1 MEEKH
6 PYFKRDAVEVTMAV
20 EIEEVVAEE
29 VNVNNGETTKE
40 EPIIYLVPENY
51 Y

>member
-1 MEEKH
+1 MEKH

-20 EIEEVVAEE
+20 EIEEVVVEDLKNE
-29 VNVNNGETTKE
+29 IIIEETTE
-40 EPIIYLVPENY
+40 LPENY

>member
-1 MEEKH
+1 MEKH

-20 EIEEVVAEE
+20 EIEEVVVEDLKNEIEVIVEE
-29 VNVNNGETTKE
+29 
-40 EPIIYLVPENY
+40 LPENY

>member
-20 EIEEVVAEE
+20 EIEEVVVEDLKNEIIVEE
-29 VNVNNGETTKE
+29 QLE
-40 EPIIYLVPENY
+40 ELMTENY